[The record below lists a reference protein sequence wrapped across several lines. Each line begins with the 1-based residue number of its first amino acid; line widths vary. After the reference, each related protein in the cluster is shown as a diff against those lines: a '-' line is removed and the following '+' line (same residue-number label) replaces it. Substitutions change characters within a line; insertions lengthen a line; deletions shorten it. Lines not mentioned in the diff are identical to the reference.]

1 MKGIIIILMAC
12 IVIGFCGCGSTTE
25 ETDSMD
31 NSVAS
36 QEDAINNDVFVNL
49 DNINTI
55 YVSDCIHNLCS
66 KKKGDIDKIISLLQS
81 IRLEGVEA
89 QEGADGQLNFTL
101 NEGEEAKMSI
111 IYYSDYLCI
120 NEQWYETEDKDAME
134 EVENLLLE
142 FDKV

>member
-12 IVIGFCGCGSTTE
+12 VVIGFCGCGSKIE
-25 ETDSMD
+25 ETDSAD

-36 QEDAINNDVFVNL
+36 KEAAVNNDVFVNL

-66 KKKGDIDKIISLLQS
+66 EKKEDIDKIISLLQS
-81 IRLEGVEA
+81 VRLESVEA

-101 NEGEEAKMSI
+101 NEGEEEKMSI
-111 IYYSDYLCI
+111 IYYPDYLCI
-120 NEQWYETEDKDAME
+120 NEQWYETEDKGTME